1 MLMHMTLRRRGQ
13 TGAAWLRLVV
23 LASLSCLLLLAD
35 DFIQQW
41 FTPAN
46 RAELE
51 AGWVAGLWV
60 FCLALWLCNL
70 RALAVAILLLFAT
83 MQGLQLANV
92 SFFGEP
98 LSAIDIRSLLREPG
112 EVGETAL
119 HSAAQHW
126 PALLSVFVPYAL
138 LIALHG
144 FLPQR
149 VTLPS
154 SRWALVLIAVVLL
167 AKPYRATYRNL
178 DSFTPGPTRS
188 GLHNSLN
195 AFSAWAVRLAF
206 RPEFAMPNTSYAP
219 YRLSAVPSTAK
230 HVWLVVADSL
240 RSERLGLYGYARET
254 TPRLEAYL
262 ARHPG
267 VLVRPGISAGV
278 ATDVSLPYLLNPI
291 REPGQDHR
299 LREGEVNLF
308 RFAREAGLRTHWIS
322 SQESRLLAHL
332 GSRYLDVSITREDH
346 PLRFLQR
353 QDRALLDIL
362 DQQVFGERNFVVLNL
377 RTAHLP
383 YARNYV
389 LEAASA
395 PWPDSGPQAQAN
407 AYDNSIHYLDG
418 LLDEVLERFDRLEGE
433 RYLVITGDHGQ
444 RLGEDG
450 KWGHNDL
457 VPEVTDVPVIVI
469 ARDAPRQALDALV
482 PERWISHYEI
492 GKWLAARLGTRI
504 DNPNLRADEYFV
516 HGKLLFSDNYIQ
528 RVCETPEGLV
538 HLPPVQLSEMFGKA
552 ESNQAG
558 CGAG

>member
-1 MLMHMTLRRRGQ
+1 MLMSMTLRRRGES
-13 TGAAWLRLVV
+13 GAAWLRLFA

-35 DFIQQW
+35 DFIQQL

-51 AGWVAGLWV
+51 AAWVAGLWV
-60 FCLALWLCNL
+60 FCLGLWLCNL
-70 RALAVAILLLFAT
+70 RALVVAILLLFAT
-83 MQGLQLANV
+83 MQVLQLANI

-98 LSAIDIRSLLREPG
+98 LSAIDIRSLLHEPG
-112 EVGETAL
+112 EVGQTAW
-119 HSAAQHW
+119 HSVGGHW
-126 PALLSVFVPYAL
+126 PALFSVLLPYGL
-138 LIALHG
+138 LIGLHYSV
-144 FLPQR
+144 PSR

-154 SRWALVLIAVVLL
+154 SRWAVVLIALVLL

-206 RPEFAMPNTSYAP
+206 RPEVALPRAAFLP
-219 YRLSAVPSTAK
+219 YRLSEVPSTAK

-240 RSERLGLYGYARET
+240 RSERLGVYGYARQT
-254 TPRLEAYL
+254 TPKLKAYL
-262 ARHPG
+262 AQHPSALVKPG
-267 VLVRPGISAGV
+267 VSAGV

-291 REPGQDHR
+291 REPGQDHQ
-299 LREGEVNLF
+299 LRNGEVNLF

-332 GSRYLDVSITREDH
+332 GSRYLDVSITREDY
-346 PLRFLQR
+346 PLRFLQQ
-353 QDRALLDIL
+353 QDRALLGIL

-383 YARNYV
+383 YARNYHQ
-389 LEAASA
+389 EAGSA
-395 PWPDSGPQAQAN
+395 PWPTSGPQAQAN
-407 AYDNSIHYLDG
+407 AYDNSIHYLDSVLEG
-418 LLDEVLERFDRLEGE
+418 VLERFERLEGE

-457 VPEVTDVPVIVI
+457 VPEVSDVPVIVI

-504 DNPNLRADEYFV
+504 DNPNVRADEYFV
-516 HGKLLFSDNYIQ
+516 HGKLLFSDNFIQ
-528 RVCETPEGLV
+528 RVCETPTGLV
-538 HLPPVQLSEMFGKA
+538 HQVPMQLSELLGKP
-552 ESNQAG
+552 EQDQG
-558 CGAG
+558 CGPA

>member
-1 MLMHMTLRRRGQ
+1 MLLHLTLPRSGS
-13 TGAAWLRLVV
+13 TGADWLRL
-23 LASLSCLLLLAD
+23 LALATLSCALLLAD
-35 DFIQQW
+35 DFIQQL
-41 FTPAN
+41 FTANN

-70 RALAVAILLLFAT
+70 RAVVVAILASFAA
-83 MQGLQLANV
+83 MQMMQLANI

-98 LSAIDIRSLLREPG
+98 LSAIDIRGLLREPG
-112 EVGETAL
+112 EVSETAL
-119 HSAAQHW
+119 HSAAAHW
-126 PALLSVFVPYAL
+126 PALLSVVLPYAV
-138 LIALHG
+138 LIALHWR
-144 FLPQR
+144 LPGR
-149 VTLPS
+149 LALPS

-206 RPEFAMPNTSYAP
+206 SAETVLPPAPFVP
-219 YRLSAVPSTAK
+219 YRLSPLPSGAK

-240 RSERLGLYGYARET
+240 RSERLGIYGYQRDT
-254 TPRLEAYL
+254 TPRLREYL
-262 ARHPG
+262 ARHPEA
-267 VLVRPGISAGV
+267 LVRPGVSAGV

-291 REPGQDHR
+291 REPGQDHL
-299 LREGEVNLF
+299 LRNGEINLF

-332 GSRYLDVSITREDH
+332 GSRHLDVSITREDH

-353 QDRALLDIL
+353 QDHAVLDLL
-362 DQQVFGERNFVVLNL
+362 DQQAWAPRNFVVLNL

-383 YARNYV
+383 YAANYRH
-389 LEAASA
+389 LQQEAR
-395 PWPDSGPQAQAN
+395 WPDAGAEGQNN
-407 AYDNSIHYLDG
+407 AYDNSIHYLDT
-418 LLDEVLERFDRLEGE
+418 LLAGVLERFDRLEGE

-457 VPEVTDVPVIVI
+457 VPEVSDVPVIVI
-469 ARDAPRQALDALV
+469 ARDAPAAPLAALQ

-504 DNPNLRADEYFV
+504 DNPNLRPNEHFV

-528 RVCETPEGLV
+528 RVCETPRGLV
-538 HLPPVQLSEMFGKA
+538 HQEPVLLSQLLSRMDD
-552 ESNQAG
+552 AG
-558 CGAG
+558 CGAGG